1 MGIRMRVA
9 QAGAALLGAA
19 AILATTALPAFAATR
34 GELLP
39 APNPDPDR
47 GTRVSLEEGGDQ
59 ITRLLS
65 LGLDDGTI
73 LRTYCVELTV
83 GAQTGAPMVEVPWDQ
98 YPTDVEGATFDENR
112 ENVLWILQ
120 HSFPSL
126 PVDALNEEL
135 GTDLDQQEAIGG
147 TQAAIWHYSN
157 GAQLDGD
164 NDADVIALFDYLTG
178 EANVGIGEQPAP
190 ALQFSPAEVQ
200 GEAGGLVGPFSLET
214 TAETV
219 ELAVDAPEGVQL
231 VSRSGDAEPVAI
243 LDGDVATAD
252 LGELFLDVPAD
263 VAEGSATITA
273 NATAT
278 VDAGRLF
285 IGDETANW
293 TDVRHEVSRR
303 EMRTQSLIVAESTPT
318 QLDSQATA
326 EWIAAAPT
334 TEPTPPGETT
344 TPPAPSEPGETTTP
358 PAPST
363 TTPPTT
369 ETDVEGVNDEDDL
382 ANTGASIWLP
392 IIIGVVLVGGGA
404 GALLMMRRKKTGEV

>member
-59 ITRLLS
+59 VTRLLS
-65 LGLDDGTI
+65 LGLDDGTV

-83 GAQTGAPMVEVPWDQ
+83 GARTGAPMIEVPWDQ
-98 YPTDVEGATFDENR
+98 YPTVDGATFDENR

-120 HSFPSL
+120 HSFPSVA
-126 PVDALNEEL
+126 VDALNEEL

-157 GAQLDGD
+157 GAQLDDD
-164 NDADVIALFDYLTG
+164 NADDVIALFDYLTG
-178 EANVGIGEQPAP
+178 DENVGIGEQPSP
-190 ALQFSPAEVQ
+190 TLQFAPAEVQ

-214 TAETV
+214 TADTV

-231 VSRSGDAEPVAI
+231 VSKNGDAEPVAI
-243 LDGDVATAD
+243 LDGDVSTAD

-273 NATAT
+273 HATAT
-278 VDAGRLF
+278 VNAGRLF
-285 IGDETANW
+285 IGDESANW
-293 TDVRHEVSRR
+293 SGVRHETARR
-303 EMRTQSLIVAESTPT
+303 EMRTQSLIVAESKPT
-318 QLDSQATA
+318 ALDSQATA
-326 EWIAAAPT
+326 SWVEGAPP
-334 TEPTPPGETT
+334 TETTPPEGTT
-344 TPPAPSEPGETTTP
+344 TPPTPTESTPTPSE

-369 ETDVEGVNDEDDL
+369 ETDVEDVNEQDDL
-382 ANTGASIWLP
+382 ADTGASIWLP
-392 IIIGVVLVGGGA
+392 VIIGVVLIGGGA